1 MPLISPDFISQNLG
15 ENTKISLW
23 FVKKIK
29 IRSKRQYENGIHGFL
44 LSVCGRKHGKMHYFC
59 RRYLTTKNTTF
70 MLSLFTGSGIGPT
83 ILYLALSIFIGLLLG
98 KIKIAKISLGIT
110 WVLFVGIA
118 FSACGISLNAEMLH
132 VIKEF
137 GLILFVV
144 AVGLQVGPG
153 FFRSFKKGGLAMNL
167 MALVNVALG
176 VLITVIIAK
185 VAHQD
190 LADMAGVYTGAI
202 TNTPGLSAAQQA
214 VTDLGIEGAADR
226 LAAGY
231 AVAYPLAVV
240 GMILTCILLRPL
252 CRIDLA
258 KEPFTL
264 ETTATATATSKKGK
278 GGFLLIPVFVIIAL
292 GIIIGSIPIPVG
304 MKAPIKLGLAGG
316 PLVVAIIGGWLGVKK
331 GWFSTE
337 FTEGQGVHALREVGI
352 ALFLAGVGL
361 GAGGKFVET
370 VQVHYMWVVYGVIIT
385 MVPPILVT
393 LFGRLVLKM
402 NYYTLM
408 GFIGGSHTDP
418 PTLAFANTVA
428 PESCKLPNMGYA
440 TVYPLTMFLR
450 IFTAQLLVLLAV

>member
-1 MPLISPDFISQNLG
+1 MQ
-15 ENTKISLW
+15 
-23 FVKKIK
+23 
-29 IRSKRQYENGIHGFL
+29 
-44 LSVCGRKHGKMHYFC
+44 
-59 RRYLTTKNTTF
+59 
-70 MLSLFTGSGIGPT
+70 LFTGSGVGPT
-83 ILYLALSIFIGLLLG
+83 ILYLALSIFVGLLLG
-98 KIKIAKISLGIT
+98 KIKIARISLGIT

-118 FSACGISLNAEMLH
+118 LSACGISLNHDMLH
-132 VIKEF
+132 VVKEF

-144 AVGLQVGPG
+144 GVGLQVGPG

-176 VLITVIIAK
+176 VLITVIIAR
-185 VAHQD
+185 VAHQN

-214 VTDLGIEGAADR
+214 VNDMGMEGAADR
-226 LAAGY
+226 LAMGY

-240 GMILTCILLRPL
+240 GMILTCIILRPL
-252 CRIDLA
+252 CRINLS
-258 KEPFTL
+258 KEPTVL
-264 ETTATATATSKKGK
+264 ETTPSVSVSDKKGK
-278 GGFLLIPVFVIIAL
+278 GGFLLISFFVIIAIGL
-292 GIIIGSIPIPVG
+292 IVGSIPIPVG
-304 MKAPIKLGLAGG
+304 LKAPVKLGLAGG

-331 GWFSTE
+331 GWFGTE

-352 ALFLAGVGL
+352 ALFLACVGL
-361 GAGGKFVET
+361 SAGGQFVAT
-370 VQVHYMWVVYGVIIT
+370 VQEHYIWVVYGIIIT
-385 MVPPILVT
+385 MTPPILIG

-418 PTLAFANTVA
+418 PTLAFANTMA
-428 PESCKLPNMGYA
+428 PEGCKLPNMGYA

>member
-1 MPLISPDFISQNLG
+1 MFD
-15 ENTKISLW
+15 
-23 FVKKIK
+23 
-29 IRSKRQYENGIHGFL
+29 
-44 LSVCGRKHGKMHYFC
+44 
-59 RRYLTTKNTTF
+59 
-70 MLSLFTGSGIGPT
+70 LFTGSGVGST
-83 ILYLALSIFIGLLLG
+83 ILYLAVSIFVGLILG
-98 KIKIAKISLGIT
+98 KIKIAKVSLGIT

-118 FSACGISLNAEMLH
+118 LSALGVTLNHDMLH
-132 VIKEF
+132 IIKEF

-153 FFRSFKKGGLAMNL
+153 FFRSFKKGGMAMNL

-202 TNTPGLSAAQQA
+202 TNTPGLSAAQHT
-214 VTDLGIEGAADR
+214 VIDLGIEGASHR

-240 GMILTCILLRPL
+240 GMIMTCILLRPL
-252 CRIDLA
+252 CRIDL
-258 KEPFTL
+258 KNEPSTDTNL
-264 ETTATATATSKKGK
+264 EPKAEKQATPTSQRHKVN
-278 GGFLLIPVFVIIAL
+278 LIPIFVIIAV
-292 GIIIGSIPIPVG
+292 GIIVGSIPIPVG
-304 MKAPIKLGLAGG
+304 MDAPIKLGLAGG
-316 PLVVAIIGGWLGVKK
+316 PLVVAIIGSWLGVKK
-331 GWFSTE
+331 GWFTTE
-337 FTEGQGVHALREVGI
+337 FTDSHGVWMLREVGI

-361 GAGGKFVET
+361 GAGGKFVDT
-370 VQVHYMWVVYGVIIT
+370 VQEHYMWVIYGVIIT
-385 MVPPILVT
+385 VVPPILVAT
-393 LFGRLVLKM
+393 FGRLVLKM

-428 PESCKLPNMGYA
+428 PEGCKLPNMGYA

>member
-1 MPLISPDFISQNLG
+1 MMN
-15 ENTKISLW
+15 
-23 FVKKIK
+23 
-29 IRSKRQYENGIHGFL
+29 
-44 LSVCGRKHGKMHYFC
+44 
-59 RRYLTTKNTTF
+59 
-70 MLSLFTGSGIGPT
+70 LFTGSGVGPT
-83 ILYLALSIFIGLLLG
+83 ILYLAISIFLGLLLG
-98 KIKIAKISLGIT
+98 KIKIANISLGIT

-118 FSACGISLNAEMLH
+118 LSACGVSLNHDMLH
-132 VIKEF
+132 IIKEF

-153 FFRSFKKGGLAMNL
+153 FFKSFKKGGLAMNL

-214 VTDLGIEGAADR
+214 VSDMGVEGGVER

-240 GMILTCILLRPL
+240 GMIVTCILLRPL
-252 CRIDLA
+252 CRIDL
-258 KEPFTL
+258 KNEPTTL
-264 ETTATATATSKKGK
+264 NLQPSKTLNSQLSTLNSKKIIP
-278 GGFLLIPVFVIIAL
+278 LIPIFIIIAL
-292 GIIIGSIPIPVG
+292 GIIVGSIPIPVG

-316 PLVVAIIGGWLGVKK
+316 PLVVAIIGSWLGVKK
-331 GWFSTE
+331 GWFTTE
-337 FTEGQGVHALREVGI
+337 FTDSHGVWMLREVGI

-361 GAGGKFVET
+361 GAGGQFVNT
-370 VQVHYMWVVYGVIIT
+370 VQEHYMWVVYGINIT
-385 MVPPILVT
+385 MIPPILVG

-428 PESCKLPNMGYA
+428 PEGCKLPNMGYA

>member
-1 MPLISPDFISQNLG
+1 MPRLG
-15 ENTKISLW
+15 GAISL
-23 FVKKIK
+23 KPI
-29 IRSKRQYENGIHGFL
+29 I
-44 LSVCGRKHGKMHYFC
+44 
-59 RRYLTTKNTTF
+59 
-70 MLSLFTGSGIGPT
+70 MLNLFTGSGVGPT
-83 ILYLALSIFIGLLLG
+83 ILYLAISIFAGLLLG
-98 KIKIAKISLGIT
+98 KIKIAHVTLGIT
-110 WVLFVGIA
+110 WVLFVGILI
-118 FSACGISLNAEMLH
+118 SALGVSLNPEMLH

-176 VLITVIIAK
+176 VLITIIIAK

-214 VTDLGIEGAADR
+214 VNDIGIEGASDR

-240 GMILTCILLRPL
+240 GMIMTCILLRPL
-252 CRIDLA
+252 CSIDL
-258 KEPFTL
+258 KNEPTIMENVAPAAL
-264 ETTATATATSKKGK
+264 SEKKGK
-278 GGFLLIPVFVIIAL
+278 GGILLIPIFVIIAL
-292 GIIIGSIPIPVG
+292 GIILGSIPIPIG

-331 GWFSTE
+331 GWYSTD
-337 FTEGQGVHALREVGI
+337 FTEGQGVHMLREVGI
-352 ALFLAGVGL
+352 ALFLACVGL

-370 VQVHYMWVVYGVIIT
+370 VQVHYMWVIYGVIIT
-385 MVPPILVT
+385 IVPPILVAT
-393 LFGRLVLKM
+393 FGRLVLKM

-428 PESCKLPNMGYA
+428 PEDCKLPNMGYA

>member
-1 MPLISPDFISQNLG
+1 MPLPYGNK
-15 ENTKISLW
+15 TP
-23 FVKKIK
+23 
-29 IRSKRQYENGIHGFL
+29 
-44 LSVCGRKHGKMHYFC
+44 
-59 RRYLTTKNTTF
+59 TF
-70 MLSLFTGSGIGPT
+70 MSSLFTGSGVGPT
-83 ILYLALSIFIGLLLG
+83 ILYLSLSIFIGLLLG

-118 FSACGISLNAEMLH
+118 FSACGICLNAEMLH
-132 VIKEF
+132 IIKEF

-144 AVGLQVGPG
+144 GVGLQVGPG

-176 VLITVIIAK
+176 VLITIIIAK

-214 VTDLGIEGAADR
+214 VTDLGIESAADR

-240 GMILTCILLRPL
+240 GMIVTCILLRPL

-258 KEPFTL
+258 KEPVSL
-264 ETTATATATSKKGK
+264 ETTTVDTTTGKKGK

-292 GIIIGSIPIPVG
+292 GIIAGSIPIPVG

-361 GAGGKFVET
+361 SAGGQFVAT
-370 VQVHYMWVVYGVIIT
+370 VQEHYMWVVYGVIIT
-385 MVPPILVT
+385 MVPPMLVG

-402 NYYTLM
+402 NYFTLM

-418 PTLAFANTVA
+418 PTLAFANTMA
-428 PESCKLPNMGYA
+428 PEGCKLPNMGYA

>member
-1 MPLISPDFISQNLG
+1 MN
-15 ENTKISLW
+15 
-23 FVKKIK
+23 
-29 IRSKRQYENGIHGFL
+29 
-44 LSVCGRKHGKMHYFC
+44 
-59 RRYLTTKNTTF
+59 
-70 MLSLFTGSGIGPT
+70 LFTGSGVGPT
-83 ILYLALSIFIGLLLG
+83 IFYLAISIFVGLLLG
-98 KIKIAKISLGIT
+98 KIKIANISLGIT

-118 FSACGISLNAEMLH
+118 LSACGITLNGEMLH
-132 VIKEF
+132 VLKEF

-185 VAHQD
+185 IAKQD

-214 VTDLGIEGAADR
+214 VTEMSIEGGAER

-231 AVAYPLAVV
+231 AVTYPLAVV
-240 GMILTCILLRPL
+240 GMIVSCILLRVF
-252 CRIDLA
+252 CRIDLT
-258 KEPFTL
+258 KEPSTENAL
-264 ETTATATATSKKGK
+264 EPRAEKQATPLTQRHKVN
-278 GGFLLIPVFVIIAL
+278 LIPIFVIIAL
-292 GIIIGSIPIPVG
+292 GIIVGSIPIPVG

-331 GWFSTE
+331 GWFTTE
-337 FTEGQGVHALREVGI
+337 FTDSHGVWMLREVGI
-352 ALFLAGVGL
+352 ALFLACVGL
-361 GAGGKFVET
+361 GAGGQFVAT
-370 VQVHYMWVVYGVIIT
+370 VQEHYMWVIYGIIIT
-385 MVPPILVT
+385 MVPPIIVT

-408 GFIGGSHTDP
+408 GFIGGPHTDP

-428 PESCKLPNMGYA
+428 PEGCKLPNMGYA

-450 IFTAQLLVLLAV
+450 IFTAQLLVLLAS

>member
-1 MPLISPDFISQNLG
+1 MMN
-15 ENTKISLW
+15 
-23 FVKKIK
+23 
-29 IRSKRQYENGIHGFL
+29 
-44 LSVCGRKHGKMHYFC
+44 
-59 RRYLTTKNTTF
+59 
-70 MLSLFTGSGIGPT
+70 LFTGAGVGPT

-118 FSACGISLNAEMLH
+118 FSACGITLNAEMLH

-176 VLITVIIAK
+176 VVITIIIAK

-214 VTDLGIEGAADR
+214 VTDMGIEGAADR

-240 GMILTCILLRPL
+240 GMIVTCILLRPL
-252 CRIDLA
+252 CRIDLS
-258 KEPFTL
+258 KEPTDL
-264 ETTATATATSKKGK
+264 SETTLNSKPSTLNSKKG
-278 GGFLLIPVFVIIAL
+278 FALIPVFVIIAL

-337 FTEGQGVHALREVGI
+337 FTEGQGVHAMREVGI

-361 GAGGKFVET
+361 SAGGQFVST
-370 VQVHYMWVVYGVIIT
+370 VQEHYMWVVYGVIIT
-385 MVPPILVT
+385 MVPPILIG
-393 LFGRLVLKM
+393 LFGRLVLKL

-428 PESCKLPNMGYA
+428 PEGCKLPNMGYA

>member
-1 MPLISPDFISQNLG
+1 MMN
-15 ENTKISLW
+15 
-23 FVKKIK
+23 
-29 IRSKRQYENGIHGFL
+29 
-44 LSVCGRKHGKMHYFC
+44 
-59 RRYLTTKNTTF
+59 
-70 MLSLFTGSGIGPT
+70 LFTGSGVGPT
-83 ILYLALSIFIGLLLG
+83 VLYLALSIFIGLLLG

-132 VIKEF
+132 IIKEF

-185 VAHQD
+185 VAKQD

-202 TNTPGLSAAQQA
+202 TNTPGLSAVQQA
-214 VTDLGIEGAADR
+214 VTDIGIEGAADR

-240 GMILTCILLRPL
+240 GMIVTCILLRIL

-258 KEPFTL
+258 KEPTDL
-264 ETTATATATSKKGK
+264 SETTLNSQLSTLNSKK

-331 GWFSTE
+331 GWFSTD

-361 GAGGKFVET
+361 SAGGQFVAT
-370 VQVHYMWVVYGVIIT
+370 VQEHYMWVVYGVIIT

-393 LFGRLVLKM
+393 LFGRLVLKL

-428 PESCKLPNMGYA
+428 PEGCKLPNMGYA

>member
-1 MPLISPDFISQNLG
+1 MNL
-15 ENTKISLW
+15 L
-23 FVKKIK
+23 
-29 IRSKRQYENGIHGFL
+29 
-44 LSVCGRKHGKMHYFC
+44 
-59 RRYLTTKNTTF
+59 
-70 MLSLFTGSGIGPT
+70 TGSGVGPT
-83 ILYLALSIFIGLLLG
+83 ILYLALSIFLGLLLG

-118 FSACGISLNAEMLH
+118 FSACGITLNAEMLH

-176 VLITVIIAK
+176 VLITIIIAK

-214 VTDLGIEGAADR
+214 VSDMGLEGGADR

-231 AVAYPLAVV
+231 AVTYPLAVV
-240 GMILTCILLRPL
+240 GMIMTCILLRPL
-252 CRIDLA
+252 CRIDLR
-258 KEPFTL
+258 KEPAVENAL
-264 ETTATATATSKKGK
+264 EPKAEKQATPITQRHKVN
-278 GGFLLIPVFVIIAL
+278 LIPIFVIIAL
-292 GIIIGSIPIPVG
+292 GIIVGSIPIPVG
-304 MKAPIKLGLAGG
+304 MKAPVKLGLAGG
-316 PLVVAIIGGWLGVKK
+316 PLVIAILGGWLGVKK
-331 GWFSTE
+331 GWFGTE
-337 FTEGQGVHALREVGI
+337 LTDSHGVWMLREVGI
-352 ALFLAGVGL
+352 ALFLACVGL
-361 GAGGKFVET
+361 SAGGQFVAT
-370 VQVHYMWVVYGVIIT
+370 VQDHYMWVVYGIIIT
-385 MVPPILVT
+385 MVPPIVVT

-428 PESCKLPNMGYA
+428 PEGCKLPNIGYA

-450 IFTAQLLVLLAV
+450 IFTAQLLVLLAF

>member
-1 MPLISPDFISQNLG
+1 
-15 ENTKISLW
+15 
-23 FVKKIK
+23 
-29 IRSKRQYENGIHGFL
+29 
-44 LSVCGRKHGKMHYFC
+44 
-59 RRYLTTKNTTF
+59 
-70 MLSLFTGSGIGPT
+70 MLNLFTGSGVGPT
-83 ILYLALSIFIGLLLG
+83 ILYLALSIFVGLLLG
-98 KIKIAKISLGIT
+98 KIKIAHISLGIT

-118 FSACGISLNAEMLH
+118 LSACGITLNVEMLD
-132 VIKEF
+132 VLKEF
-137 GLILFVV
+137 GLVLFVV
-144 AVGLQVGPG
+144 AVGLQVGPD

-185 VAHQD
+185 VAKQD

-202 TNTPGLSAAQQA
+202 TNTPGLLAAQQA
-214 VTDLGIEGAADR
+214 VGDVGIEGGAER

-240 GMILTCILLRPL
+240 GMIVSCLLL
-252 CRIDLA
+252 KAFCRVDL
-258 KEPFTL
+258 KNEPSVETTL
-264 ETTATATATSKKGK
+264 EPGPEKQATPLSQRHKVN
-278 GGFLLIPVFVIIAL
+278 LIPIFVIIAL

-304 MKAPIKLGLAGG
+304 LKAPIKLGLAGG
-316 PLVVAIIGGWLGVKK
+316 PLVVAILGGWLGVKK
-331 GWFSTE
+331 GWFTTE
-337 FTEGQGVHALREVGI
+337 FTDSHGVWMLREVGI
-352 ALFLAGVGL
+352 AIFLACVGL
-361 GAGGKFVET
+361 GAGGKFVDT
-370 VQVHYMWVVYGVIIT
+370 VQENYLWVVYGVIIT

-428 PESCKLPNMGYA
+428 PEGCKLPNMGYA

-450 IFTAQLLVLLAV
+450 IFTAQLLVLMAM

>member
-1 MPLISPDFISQNLG
+1 
-15 ENTKISLW
+15 
-23 FVKKIK
+23 
-29 IRSKRQYENGIHGFL
+29 
-44 LSVCGRKHGKMHYFC
+44 
-59 RRYLTTKNTTF
+59 
-70 MLSLFTGSGIGPT
+70 MLNLFTGSGVGPT

-118 FSACGISLNAEMLH
+118 FSACGITLNAEMLY

-176 VLITVIIAK
+176 VVITIIIAK

-214 VTDLGIEGAADR
+214 VTDMGIEGAADR

-240 GMILTCILLRPL
+240 GMIVTCILLRPL
-252 CRIDLA
+252 CRIDLS
-258 KEPFTL
+258 KEPTDL
-264 ETTATATATSKKGK
+264 SETTLNSKPSTLNSKKG
-278 GGFLLIPVFVIIAL
+278 FALIPVFVIIAL
-292 GIIIGSIPIPVG
+292 GIILGSIPIPVG

-337 FTEGQGVHALREVGI
+337 FTEGQGVHAMREVGI

-361 GAGGKFVET
+361 SAGGQFVST
-370 VQVHYMWVVYGVIIT
+370 VQEHYMWVVYGVIIT
-385 MVPPILVT
+385 MVPPILIG
-393 LFGRLVLKM
+393 LFGRLVLKL

-428 PESCKLPNMGYA
+428 PEGCKLPNMGYA

>member
-1 MPLISPDFISQNLG
+1 
-15 ENTKISLW
+15 
-23 FVKKIK
+23 
-29 IRSKRQYENGIHGFL
+29 
-44 LSVCGRKHGKMHYFC
+44 
-59 RRYLTTKNTTF
+59 
-70 MLSLFTGSGIGPT
+70 MLNLFTGSGVGPSV
-83 ILYLALSIFIGLLLG
+83 LYLAVSIFVGLLLG
-98 KIKIAKISLGIT
+98 KIKIANVSLGIT

-118 FSACGISLNAEMLH
+118 LSACGVSLNHDMLH
-132 VIKEF
+132 IIKEF

-167 MALVNVALG
+167 MALANIALG
-176 VLITVIIAK
+176 VAITVVIAK
-185 VAHQD
+185 VANQD

-214 VTDLGIEGAADR
+214 VNDMGIEGGADR

-240 GMILTCILLRPL
+240 GMIATCILFRPL
-252 CRIDLA
+252 CRIDL
-258 KEPFTL
+258 KNEPSTEESL
-264 ETTATATATSKKGK
+264 EPKAEKKATPTSQRHKVN
-278 GGFLLIPVFVIIAL
+278 LIPIFVIIAL
-292 GIIIGSIPIPVG
+292 GIIVGSIPIPVG

-316 PLVVAIIGGWLGVKK
+316 PLVVAIIGSWLGVKK
-331 GWFSTE
+331 NWFTTE
-337 FTEGQGVHALREVGI
+337 FTESHGVWMLREVGI

-361 GAGGKFVET
+361 SAGGQFVDT
-370 VQVHYMWVVYGVIIT
+370 VQEHYMWVVYGILIT
-385 MVPPILVT
+385 MIPPVVVG
-393 LFGRLVLKM
+393 LFGRLVLKV

-428 PESCKLPNMGYA
+428 PEGCKLPNMGYA

>member
-1 MPLISPDFISQNLG
+1 MLQKYSEFHKEAAIFGIFAAEFKTDFL
-15 ENTKISLW
+15 
-23 FVKKIK
+23 
-29 IRSKRQYENGIHGFL
+29 
-44 LSVCGRKHGKMHYFC
+44 M
-59 RRYLTTKNTTF
+59 
-70 MLSLFTGSGIGPT
+70 MSLFTGSGVGPT
-83 ILYLALSIFIGLLLG
+83 ILYLAISIFVGLLLG

-118 FSACGISLNAEMLH
+118 LSACGVTLNAEMLH
-132 VIKEF
+132 IIKEF

-176 VLITVIIAK
+176 VLITIIISK

-214 VTDLGIEGAADR
+214 VVDLGVEGGAER

-231 AVAYPLAVV
+231 AVTYPLAVV
-240 GMILTCILLRPL
+240 GMIVSCLLL
-252 CRIDLA
+252 KAFCRIDL
-258 KEPFTL
+258 KNEPSIETAL
-264 ETTATATATSKKGK
+264 EPAHEKQATPVSQRHKVN
-278 GGFLLIPVFVIIAL
+278 LIPIFIIIAL
-292 GIIIGSIPIPVG
+292 GIIVGSIPIPVG

-316 PLVVAIIGGWLGVKK
+316 PLVVAIIGSWLGVKK
-331 GWFSTE
+331 GWFTTE
-337 FTEGQGVHALREVGI
+337 YTDSHGVWMLREVGI

-361 GAGGKFVET
+361 SAGGQFVNT
-370 VQVHYMWVVYGVIIT
+370 VQEHYMWVVYGVIIT
-385 MVPPILVT
+385 MVPPILIT

-418 PTLAFANTVA
+418 PTLAFANTIA
-428 PESCKLPNMGYA
+428 PEGCKLPNMGYA

>member
-1 MPLISPDFISQNLG
+1 
-15 ENTKISLW
+15 
-23 FVKKIK
+23 
-29 IRSKRQYENGIHGFL
+29 
-44 LSVCGRKHGKMHYFC
+44 
-59 RRYLTTKNTTF
+59 
-70 MLSLFTGSGIGPT
+70 MLNLFTGSGVGPT
-83 ILYLALSIFIGLLLG
+83 VLYLAVSIFFGLLLG
-98 KIKIAKISLGIT
+98 KIKIANVSLGIT

-118 FSACGISLNAEMLH
+118 LSACGVSLNHDMLH
-132 VIKEF
+132 IIKEF

-167 MALVNVALG
+167 MALANVALG
-176 VLITVIIAK
+176 VAITVIIAK
-185 VAHQD
+185 VANQD

-214 VTDLGIEGAADR
+214 VSDMGVEGGAER

-252 CRIDLA
+252 CRIDLK
-258 KEPFTL
+258 KEPSTEESL
-264 ETTATATATSKKGK
+264 EPKSEKQATPTSQRHKVN
-278 GGFLLIPVFVIIAL
+278 LIPIFVIIAL

-316 PLVVAIIGGWLGVKK
+316 PLVVAIIGSWLGVKK
-331 GWFSTE
+331 SWFTTE
-337 FTEGQGVHALREVGI
+337 FTESHGVWMLREVGI

-361 GAGGKFVET
+361 GAGGQFVET
-370 VQVHYMWVVYGVIIT
+370 VQEHYMWVVYGILIT
-385 MVPPILVT
+385 MIPPIVVG
-393 LFGRLVLKM
+393 LFGRLVLKI

-428 PESCKLPNMGYA
+428 PEGSKLPNMGYA

>member
-1 MPLISPDFISQNLG
+1 
-15 ENTKISLW
+15 
-23 FVKKIK
+23 
-29 IRSKRQYENGIHGFL
+29 
-44 LSVCGRKHGKMHYFC
+44 
-59 RRYLTTKNTTF
+59 
-70 MLSLFTGSGIGPT
+70 
-83 ILYLALSIFIGLLLG
+83 
-98 KIKIAKISLGIT
+98 
-110 WVLFVGIA
+110 
-118 FSACGISLNAEMLH
+118 
-132 VIKEF
+132 
-137 GLILFVV
+137 
-144 AVGLQVGPG
+144 
-153 FFRSFKKGGLAMNL
+153 MNL

-185 VAHQD
+185 VANQS
-190 LADMAGVYTGAI
+190 LSDMAGVYTGAI

-214 VTDLGIEGAADR
+214 VNDMGMEGAADR

-252 CRIDLA
+252 CRIDL
-258 KEPFTL
+258 KNEPSTEAVL
-264 ETTATATATSKKGK
+264 ESQPEKNATPTSQRHKAN
-278 GGFLLIPVFVIIAL
+278 LIPIFVIIAI
-292 GIIIGSIPIPVG
+292 GIVVGSIPIPVG

-331 GWFSTE
+331 GWFTTE
-337 FTEGQGVHALREVGI
+337 FTDSHGVWMLREVGI
-352 ALFLAGVGL
+352 ALFLACVGL
-361 GAGGKFVET
+361 SAGGQFAAT
-370 VQVHYMWVVYGVIIT
+370 VQEHYMWVVYGIVIT
-385 MVPPILVT
+385 MVPPILVG

-428 PESCKLPNMGYA
+428 PEGCKLPNMGYA

>member
-1 MPLISPDFISQNLG
+1 
-15 ENTKISLW
+15 
-23 FVKKIK
+23 
-29 IRSKRQYENGIHGFL
+29 
-44 LSVCGRKHGKMHYFC
+44 
-59 RRYLTTKNTTF
+59 
-70 MLSLFTGSGIGPT
+70 
-83 ILYLALSIFIGLLLG
+83 
-98 KIKIAKISLGIT
+98 
-110 WVLFVGIA
+110 
-118 FSACGISLNAEMLH
+118 
-132 VIKEF
+132 
-137 GLILFVV
+137 
-144 AVGLQVGPG
+144 
-153 FFRSFKKGGLAMNL
+153 MNL

-176 VLITVIIAK
+176 VLITIIIAK

-361 GAGGKFVET
+361 GAGGKFIET

-428 PESCKLPNMGYA
+428 PEGCKLPNMGYA

>member
-1 MPLISPDFISQNLG
+1 
-15 ENTKISLW
+15 
-23 FVKKIK
+23 
-29 IRSKRQYENGIHGFL
+29 
-44 LSVCGRKHGKMHYFC
+44 
-59 RRYLTTKNTTF
+59 
-70 MLSLFTGSGIGPT
+70 MLNLFTGAGVGPT
-83 ILYLALSIFIGLLLG
+83 ILYLALSIFLGLLLG

-118 FSACGISLNAEMLH
+118 ISACGISLNPDMLH
-132 VIKEF
+132 IIKEF

-176 VLITVIIAK
+176 VLITYIIAK

-214 VTDLGIEGAADR
+214 VNDMGIEGGADR

-240 GMILTCILLRPL
+240 GMILTCIVLRPL
-252 CRIDLA
+252 CRIDLK
-258 KEPFTL
+258 KEPFT
-264 ETTATATATSKKGK
+264 EDSIEPKAEKQATPTSQRHKVN
-278 GGFLLIPVFVIIAL
+278 LIPIFVIIAL

-316 PLVVAIIGGWLGVKK
+316 PLVIAIVGGWLGVKK
-331 GWFSTE
+331 GWFTTE
-337 FTEGQGVHALREVGI
+337 FTDSHGVWMLREVGI
-352 ALFLAGVGL
+352 ALFLACVGL
-361 GAGGKFVET
+361 EAGGKFVET

-385 MVPPILVT
+385 IVPPILVG

-428 PESCKLPNMGYA
+428 PEGCKLPNMGYA

>member
-1 MPLISPDFISQNLG
+1 MNWIVN
-15 ENTKISLW
+15 
-23 FVKKIK
+23 
-29 IRSKRQYENGIHGFL
+29 
-44 LSVCGRKHGKMHYFC
+44 
-59 RRYLTTKNTTF
+59 
-70 MLSLFTGSGIGPT
+70 LFTGSGVGPT
-83 ILYLALSIFIGLLLG
+83 VMYLAISIFAGLLLG
-98 KIKIAKISLGIT
+98 KIKVKGVSLGIT
-110 WVLFVGIA
+110 WVLFVGILI
-118 FSACGISLNAEMLH
+118 SALGVSLNHDMLH
-132 VIKEF
+132 VLKEF

-167 MALVNVALG
+167 MALTNVAFG
-176 VLITVIIAK
+176 VLITFIISK

-214 VTDLGIEGAADR
+214 VTDLGIDGAADR

-240 GMILTCILLRPL
+240 GMIMTCILLRPL
-252 CRIDLA
+252 CRIDLK
-258 KEPFTL
+258 KEPSSEDTM
-264 ETTATATATSKKGK
+264 ESQGTKQATPLSQRHKVN
-278 GGFLLIPVFVIIAL
+278 LIPIFVIIAV
-292 GIIIGSIPIPVG
+292 GIIVGSIPIPVG
-304 MKAPIKLGLAGG
+304 MKAPVKLGLAGG
-316 PLVVAIIGGWLGVKK
+316 PLVVSIIGSWLGVRK
-331 GWFSTE
+331 GWFTTD
-337 FTEGQGVHALREVGI
+337 FTDSHGVWMLREVGI

-361 GAGGKFVET
+361 GAGGQFAAT
-370 VQVHYMWVVYGVIIT
+370 VQEHYMWVVYGVVIT
-385 MVPPILVT
+385 VVPPILIG

-428 PESCKLPNMGYA
+428 PEGCKLPNMGYA

-450 IFTAQLLVLLAV
+450 IFSAQLLVLLAV